1 MSTKNCRCS
10 RIKNLPKKPVRD
22 CRAVSITRIELSY
35 GREGLFEGLNKENS
49 SELVIVKHLV
59 H

>member
-1 MSTKNCRCS
+1 MHSPYEK
-10 RIKNLPKKPVRD
+10 PAEKPVRD
-22 CRAVSITRIELSY
+22 CRAVSITCIEPSY
-35 GREGLFEGLNKENS
+35 GRKGLFEGLNKENS